1 MTRVSVCL
9 LLTYYRR
16 ACGSVRH
23 RFQRVRLHY
32 NKHAPRASQRV
43 SARHARGV
51 NGPLERRTVDSLVT
65 VAAGNKNRVRK
76 CSAMHYTMQKVDEC
90 VATRDDDRECIS
102 TFPIPPIPIRSIL
115 IPSHSHS
122 RGKETEDADEPIRP
136 RQQQWRHS
144 NTVTSLRQFGTI
156 RLTA

>member
-1 MTRVSVCL
+1 
-9 LLTYYRR
+9 
-16 ACGSVRH
+16 VRH

-90 VATRDDDRECIS
+90 VATRDDDREWIS
-102 TFPIPPIPIRSIL
+102 TFPLPPIPIHSIH
-115 IPSHSHS
+115 IPSIQF
-122 RGKETEDADEPIRP
+122 TFLPIPIPEERKL
-136 RQQQWRHS
+136 RMR
-144 NTVTSLRQFGTI
+144 TSLFVPNSSSGV
-156 RLTA
+156 TATL